1 MTLMMIR
8 VLAALALC
16 CSVAAPVFA
25 QSAATV
31 AVAPSIAQPELS
43 ANAPR
48 RAESPRTAEQ
58 PCTLGEFC
66 VGPLVTLGA
75 IDPLGIGAHLRY
87 GRYLGFAIDYQ
98 FLPTHIDIGVASS
111 TWSLFTVEGR
121 VYPFGNAFFVAGGI
135 GYQRLTASA
144 HQVTP
149 AGDVGLSGSL
159 GMPSLK
165 LGIGLMGHDGF
176 VLGADIGFNLLLGD
190 PNVEFGKPTGP
201 GASYQTGTL
210 ALREDVNEIA
220 DRGVRTFPVIP
231 QLNLIRMG
239 YLF

>member
-1 MTLMMIR
+1 LG
-8 VLAALALC
+8 LC
-16 CSVAAPVFA
+16 CGAAAPVFA
-25 QSAATV
+25 QTAATV
-31 AVAPSIAQPELS
+31 AVAPSIGQPDLS
-43 ANAPR
+43 ASTPK
-48 RAESPRTAEQ
+48 RAEARRPADE
-58 PCTLGEFC
+58 PCTFGEFC
-66 VGPLVTLGA
+66 FGPLVTLGA
-75 IDPLGIGAHLRY
+75 FDPLGVGAHLRY

-121 VYPFGNAFFVAGGI
+121 VYPFGNAFFVAGGF
-135 GYQRLTASA
+135 GYQRFTASA
-144 HQVTP
+144 HQMTP

-165 LGIGLMGHDGF
+165 LGIGFMGHDGF
-176 VLGADIGFNLLLGD
+176 VLGADIGFNVLLGN
-190 PNVEFGKPTGP
+190 PNVEFGTPTGP

-210 ALREDVNEIA
+210 GLREDVNDIA
-220 DRGVRTFPVIP
+220 DRAVRTFPVIP